1 MGYSRGEFPGNHPL
15 VGGRRVLFGSCRVIG
30 NEFDGGCLYR
40 LSRAFAA
47 GREKYRAVAGTSEI
61 PVQWKLA
68 IDGLAF
74 PLFPGIG
81 CKRVFELG
89 SVFGHKSSM

>member
-1 MGYSRGEFPGNHPL
+1 MGYSRGELPGNHPL
-15 VGGRRVLFGSCRVIG
+15 VGGRRVLFGSCRVIR
-30 NEFDGGCLYR
+30 NEFDGGCL
-40 LSRAFAA
+40 SWAVSA
-47 GREKYRAVAGTSEI
+47 GSKKYSAVAGTSKI

-68 IDGLAF
+68 VDGLSF

-89 SVFGHKSSM
+89 SVFGHKSSI